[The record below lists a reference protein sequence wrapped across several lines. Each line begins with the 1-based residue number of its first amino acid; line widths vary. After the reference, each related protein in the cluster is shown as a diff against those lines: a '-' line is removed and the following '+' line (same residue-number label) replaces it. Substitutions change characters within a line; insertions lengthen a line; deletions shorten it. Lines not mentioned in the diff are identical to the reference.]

1 MSFNVVAAKI
11 SYVPNYAIIIKANI
25 VEKAACLIICDK
37 SITNFSLVLLSP
49 NRTNVLWDILCVWV
63 ILEVKLVFLLLSKP
77 LKLLAKLNVTR
88 LGFCPSFRRFCKS
101 LLTFGINSRFLS
113 TRCHFFLISR
123 KTISDSSMLLCYIC
137 NPYICNPCLYLL
149 FNASIIF
156 EFINS
161 LHQSKLLFIT
171 SFLKGPAKN
180 KTKNLNL
187 TSLRKLCGQNKR
199 VVQ

>member
-1 MSFNVVAAKI
+1 M
-11 SYVPNYAIIIKANI
+11 
-25 VEKAACLIICDK
+25 
-37 SITNFSLVLLSP
+37 
-49 NRTNVLWDILCVWV
+49 
-63 ILEVKLVFLLLSKP
+63 FLLLSKP

-187 TSLRKLCGQNKR
+187 TSLRKLSVQNKR
-199 VVQ
+199 VVQQQPNKRIQKTQKFKRRRMNKASDSGFSRDSSKDFKKIFITPL

>member
-1 MSFNVVAAKI
+1 M
-11 SYVPNYAIIIKANI
+11 
-25 VEKAACLIICDK
+25 
-37 SITNFSLVLLSP
+37 
-49 NRTNVLWDILCVWV
+49 
-63 ILEVKLVFLLLSKP
+63 FLLLSKP

-123 KTISDSSMLLCYIC
+123 KTISDSSMLLCYIF
-137 NPYICNPCLYLL
+137 NPCLYLL

-187 TSLRKLCGQNKR
+187 TSLRKFAYKIN
-199 VVQ
+199 VQSNSNEIKEYRKHKSSSEDA